1 MAKRKPEGSSAG
13 PILYSIAALALS
25 FIAWYITRFLS
36 AKIPDILRILTL
48 SLSILF
54 SLLAVYIQY
63 RKVYGK
69 SGRMAR
75 LHRLR
80 IRKGETKE
88 AFARRKSA
96 SALWALSR
104 SFILL
109 FLWALLCWAAVS
121 LLNVWLA
128 AVPNQAVQYVM
139 LFIAFGASLSL
150 WAVADQF
157 IP

>member
-1 MAKRKPEGSSAG
+1 MAKRKAKHSTGTALY
-13 PILYSIAALALS
+13 ILAALALS
-25 FIAWYITRFLS
+25 LLTWNQTRSLSDAISGTQRIATI
-36 AKIPDILRILTL
+36 A
-48 SLSILF
+48 LSILL
-54 SLLAVYIQY
+54 SLLAAYIQY
-63 RKVYGK
+63 RKVYGR
-69 SGRMAR
+69 SGRMAH

-80 IRKGETKE
+80 IRQSETKD
-88 AFARRKSA
+88 AFARRKKT

-109 FLWALLCWAAVS
+109 FLWSLLNWAAVS

-128 AVPNQAVQYVM
+128 AIPNPIVQYVM
-139 LFIAFGASLSL
+139 LFVAFGAALSF